1 MWVECGFFP
10 LRGCALREIVLI
22 NITGVDRPGLTAAI
36 TGVLAQGGVN
46 ILDIGQAVIHDTLS
60 FGILVE
66 IPDTEQGK
74 SVLKDI
80 LFKGYELDQQVRF
93 TPVSEQDYQQWV
105 GNQGKK
111 RHIVTLLTRKVTAG
125 QLQACLLYTS
135 PSPRDGLLSRMPSSA

>member
-1 MWVECGFFP
+1 M
-10 LRGCALREIVLI
+10 REIVLI

-66 IPDTEQGK
+66 IPDSEQGK
-74 SVLKDI
+74 AVLKDI

-93 TPVSEQDYQQWV
+93 TPVSEEDYQQWV
-105 GNQGKK
+105 GNQA
-111 RHIVTLLTRKVTAG
+111 RNA
-125 QLQACLLYTS
+125 TS
-135 PSPRDGLLSRMPSSA
+135 SPC